1 MRRQIVWK
9 VARFSRFFAVLWL
22 TAGYNFLL
30 AHTIIEMIG
39 IVTVWSLFLFV
50 WNARPYLE
58 SRFLFLI
65 GISCLFTGFLQLC
78 HSLACEGINIF
89 QGATEQLSF
98 QFLATA
104 RLVESG
110 SLLASV
116 FFANRN
122 IKTNTISA
130 LYLLAGASLCLL
142 IFGGSFMGYLP
153 RFPVIVELWT
163 TAMFL
168 CAILFLHHWRNKPGP
183 GLVRLLSWYALI
195 NMVSGLL
202 MLVSFDSQP
211 LLLSG
216 HFLRLTS
223 WYFLYRAIITTG
235 FVNPYG
241 ILFGHLNRMKEAESE
256 ARKKAEERAAE
267 LDALRANL
275 TDMLTEHHT
284 DRLLESI
291 LVRSVSLLKAE
302 GSELGLYDRKRNEIV
317 IVAVHNRCNRK
328 GVRIP
333 LGQDL
338 LGVVAQN
345 REPAVRHGFGAG
357 ESFSSVHHSDRWQSV
372 MAAPLIAGGNLVGV
386 LMIVE
391 SNRSHKFTWADLNL
405 FTMFAQQAAMTIRNT
420 RLLETARKKAE
431 TDSLTGLFN
440 HRHFFEAAAHEL
452 NRAIRYRHPLSA
464 LMFDIDH
471 FKSVNDTYGH
481 TSGDRVLIAISN
493 LCRQLFRNIDLIGR
507 YGGEEFVVLL
517 PETPVHIARE
527 VAERLR
533 KAVAETV
540 ISCNSQYL
548 SVTISV
554 GIAPLSSGTETT
566 NSLIEKADQA
576 LYRSKH
582 LGRNRITVWTPY
594 MRSNMNPTG
603 KTAAAP
609 DR

>member
-1 MRRQIVWK
+1 MRRQIIWK
-9 VARFSRFFAVLWL
+9 VARFSLFFAVLWL

-39 IVTVWSLFLFV
+39 VVTVWSLSLFI

-58 SRFLFLI
+58 NKFLLFI
-65 GISCLFTGFLQLC
+65 GISCLFTGFFQLC
-78 HSLACEGINIF
+78 HAMACEGIEIF
-89 QGATEQLSF
+89 RGATEQLSF

-116 FFANRN
+116 LFANRN
-122 IKTNTISA
+122 IKINTIRV
-130 LYLLAGASLCLL
+130 LYLLAGAALCGL
-142 IFGGSFMGYLP
+142 IFGGGFTGYLP
-153 RFPVIVELWT
+153 QFQIISELST
-163 TAMFL
+163 IAMLL
-168 CAILFLHHWRNKPGP
+168 CSILLLHHWRDKPGP
-183 GLVRLLSWYALI
+183 GLVRLLSWYALLSI
-195 NMVSGLL
+195 VSGLL
-202 MLVSFDSQP
+202 ILVSLNSQP
-211 LLLSG
+211 VILSR
-216 HFLRLTS
+216 HILRLTS
-223 WYFLYRAIITTG
+223 WYLLYRAIIITG
-235 FVNPYG
+235 FVNPYD
-241 ILFGHLNRMKEAESE
+241 IFFRYLNRMKEAESE

-284 DRLLESI
+284 GRLLESI

-317 IVAVHNRCNRK
+317 VVAVHNRCNRK
-328 GVRIP
+328 GIRIP
-333 LGQDL
+333 LGHGL

-345 REPAVRHGFGAG
+345 REPALRHGYGAG
-357 ESFSSVHHSDRWQSV
+357 ESFSSVHYSDHWQSV
-372 MAAPLIAGGNLVGV
+372 IAAPLIAGGNLVGV

-420 RLLETARKKAE
+420 RLLEAARKKAE

-464 LMFDIDH
+464 LMIDIDH
-471 FKSVNDTYGH
+471 FKSVNDNHGH
-481 TSGDRVLIAISN
+481 ASGDRVLIAISN
-493 LCRQLFRNIDLIGR
+493 LCRQLFRNIDIIGR

-517 PETPVHIARE
+517 PETPVFIARE

-540 ISCNSQYL
+540 ISCNRGHL

-554 GIAPLSSGTETT
+554 GIAPLCSGTETT
-566 NSLIEKADQA
+566 NSLIEKADLA

-594 MRSNMNPTG
+594 MRSKMNPTG
-603 KTAAAP
+603 TTAVAP
-609 DR
+609 DP